1 MLALVMRLQAG
12 FPSGQSLCIDPA
24 HASALHMCLCVSWT
38 FMWRFC
44 FVFLFADVLFYLNIE
59 NNNPVLFTMLFLNSW
74 FHPLLSFLRWQV
86 EWSSSKRLWKRCRN
100 QNHHKDYISRGCDP
114 EPRKLRTRLT
124 FCSICFQ
131 TTWFQVAQTN
141 GLQGENGKDIFEGG
155 RVVLFFG
162 VVCFCFFF
170 QWMKVE
176 ILNLQ
181 TQNLEDIWTT
191 WVLKYKWIQNAS
203 SFHRTR
209 FLLMLAFTYIPHSA
223 QHFCPPLNV
232 YIRAV

>member
-1 MLALVMRLQAG
+1 MLSDVSSCDEVASWVFLWPVFMHR
-12 FPSGQSLCIDPA
+12 PSLCF
-24 HASALHMCLCVSWT
+24 SWT

-155 RVVLFFG
+155 WVVLFFD
-162 VVCFCFFF
+162 VFFCLFVFVF
-170 QWMKVE
+170 SSNEWRLKSWTYKHKTWKIFE
-176 ILNLQ
+176 L
-181 TQNLEDIWTT
+181 LE
-191 WVLKYKWIQNAS
+191 Y
-203 SFHRTR
+203 
-209 FLLMLAFTYIPHSA
+209 
-223 QHFCPPLNV
+223 
-232 YIRAV
+232 